1 MTSPLALCYGLGREE
16 PRERSLEQVCDGEK
30 DGWTMAKGS
39 EGERGLEH
47 MLSLASVTSNS
58 IQNAGSMKKT

>member
-16 PRERSLEQVCDGEK
+16 PRGRSLEQVCDGEK
-30 DGWTMAKGS
+30 EGWTMANGR

-47 MLSLASVTSNS
+47 MLSVASVTSNS

>member
-1 MTSPLALCYGLGREE
+1 MTSPLALCYELGREE
-16 PRERSLEQVCDGEK
+16 PRDRSLEQVCDGEK
-30 DGWTMAKGS
+30 DGWMMAKGS

-47 MLSLASVTSNS
+47 MLSLASVTFNS